1 MLPKFTD
8 AADHRRSVY
17 LCSLRPP
24 NRSSAKADKKKRR
37 RGAKILHDK
46 KEVETAPKESS
57 KAIKNVPSMS
67 QASQSSPQLN
77 LHADH
82 STANGHPTASSSKLD
97 PELFKKAD
105 LALQQ
110 AKRTAAMPAT
120 NEPAQVS
127 HSAPRKRK
135 LHQIYDEAKE
145 AGPLTYAPLS
155 RQEGCVELTP
165 QKCCRRGSF

>member
-8 AADHRRSVY
+8 AAADHHHSVY

-57 KAIKNVPSMS
+57 KARGKNVPSMS
-67 QASQSSPQLN
+67 QASQSSPHLN

-97 PELFKKAD
+97 PELFKRAD

-127 HSAPRKRK
+127 QSAPRKRK

-155 RQEGCVELTP
+155 RQEGYVELTL
-165 QKCCRRGSF
+165 Q